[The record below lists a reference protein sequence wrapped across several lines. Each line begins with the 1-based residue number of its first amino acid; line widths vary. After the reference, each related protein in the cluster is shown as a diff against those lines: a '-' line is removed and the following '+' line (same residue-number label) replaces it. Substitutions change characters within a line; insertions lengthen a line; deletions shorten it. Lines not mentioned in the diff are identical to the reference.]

1 MYQALFPPPPHKS
14 LGTRLRNGMSGAGGK
29 LDNHWG
35 YDLAVCASGCKE
47 ALKRE
52 EQGARQLG

>member
-1 MYQALFPPPPHKS
+1 MYQGVFPLPPHKS
-14 LGTRLRNGMSGAGGK
+14 LGTRLRDDMSGGGK

-52 EQGARQLG
+52 EQGG

>member
-1 MYQALFPPPPHKS
+1 M
-14 LGTRLRNGMSGAGGK
+14 RLRDGMSDAGGK
-29 LDNHWG
+29 VDNHWG

-52 EQGARQLG
+52 EQGG